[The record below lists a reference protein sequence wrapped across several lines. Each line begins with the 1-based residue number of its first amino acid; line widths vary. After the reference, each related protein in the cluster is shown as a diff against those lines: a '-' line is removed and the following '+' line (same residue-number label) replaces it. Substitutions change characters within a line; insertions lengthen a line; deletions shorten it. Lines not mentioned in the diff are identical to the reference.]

1 MKKLQKMA
9 KAIMSFNDAATL
21 TKAQWEIILNGC
33 GAPKNGIFWRT
44 LSSMYMFQIRDGR
57 KYFYALHD
65 LTLEGFI
72 EVWNLY
78 CKENRRQEKYYR
90 TLSQKRKEIEKWR
103 SERKDKKYQ
112 ILPDGSV
119 ALYDA
124 NEYDNK

>member
-1 MKKLQKMA
+1 MKKLQKIA
-9 KAIMSFNDAATL
+9 EKLMSFNDAATL

-33 GAPKNGIFWRT
+33 GAPKNGIFWKT
-44 LSSMYMFQIRDGR
+44 LKTMFMFQIRDGR
-57 KYFYALHD
+57 THIYALHG

-90 TLSQKRKEIEKWR
+90 NIAKRKKEIQKWR
-103 SERKDKKYQ
+103 EERKDKKYK

-119 ALYDA
+119 ALY
-124 NEYDNK
+124 NISEYDRK